1 MSDSAS
7 REKLDARKSTLG
19 HLLSSASGN
28 QEVVRCLSLI
38 DPALPDTS
46 IAAVLAKQSRAS
58 VESVAS
64 LMGISDPGQRIFS
77 NREKLAAVIM
87 RRFNQLTPCL
97 CAECNVKYKL
107 SIDSVPSIECHIC
120 GRGAHDCDRVAGSL
134 QQHQEITVSLSHMVW
149 LCYDCYYASG
159 SADIPGTVT
168 AASTPARSRNN
179 SISAQSDQTAVTE
192 VLTGAVKSLTE
203 SAVTEEGKADTPSEE
218 GGKKDSENSSEKK
231 DEIEEV
237 PDVRPVCKA
246 FLEWECKHGTK
257 GAKLIMGKPCK
268 DKHLTVCKPFLKFG
282 TSKKG
287 CNDDSCVLFHPKL
300 CKFVQTET
308 CCFNSKCK
316 LYHPF
321 GFNKLRKAAVK
332 NRATRLANLKERS
345 KKPDSTTEPPPIK
358 PPLPEKKEET
368 RKFASYQDFLK
379 FEEVLTRMIVRLDSI
394 EKSVTRLQVH
404 GLPGPPLKPAWLPQ
418 SQMQDLNFMS
428 QSAWC

>member
-46 IAAVLAKQSRAS
+46 IAAVLAKQSRPSVEAVAS
-58 VESVAS
+58 V
-64 LMGISDPGQRIFS
+64 MGISDPGQRIFS

-120 GRGAHDCDRVAGSL
+120 GRGAHECDRVAGAL

-159 SADIPGTVT
+159 SADIPGTAT

-179 SISAQSDQTAVTE
+179 SISSQNDQTSVAE
-192 VLTGAVKSLTE
+192 VLTGAAKSLSD
-203 SAVTEEGKADTPSEE
+203 SAVIEEEKTDTPSEKDD
-218 GGKKDSENSSEKK
+218 KKDSSEVKE
-231 DEIEEV
+231 EIKEV
-237 PDVRPVCKA
+237 PDTRQVCKA
-246 FLEWECKHGTK
+246 FLEWGCKHGTR
-257 GAKLIMGKPCK
+257 GAKLIMGRPCK
-268 DKHLTVCKPFLKFG
+268 DRHPTVCKPFLKFG
-282 TSKKG
+282 TSQKG
-287 CNDDSCVLFHPKL
+287 CTDESCVLFHPKL
-300 CKFVQTET
+300 CKFVQTES

-332 NRATRLANLKERS
+332 NRATKLANLKERS
-345 KKPDSTTEPPPIK
+345 KKTDLATKPASTK

-368 RKFASYQDFLK
+368 RRFASYQDFQK
-379 FEEVLTRMIVRLDSI
+379 FEEVLTRLIGRLDSM
-394 EKSVTRLQVH
+394 EKSVMRLQVH
-404 GLPGPPLKPAWLPQ
+404 GLPGPPLKPTWLPQ
-418 SQMQDLNFMS
+418 SQMQDFSFMN